1 MFEQRKSSKAKNAT
15 LWVLQ
20 IVVAAAFLAAGSAKL
35 SGQPTMVQMFD
46 KIGAGQ
52 WFRYVTGSI
61 EVGAAI
67 LLLIPRLTPIGA
79 ALLVCTMAGAVLTHL
94 LKLGGSPVPALVLGL
109 LAAIILWGRF
119 EVLMPWVARRP
130 VPAQLPAANQNG

>member
-1 MFEQRKSSKAKNAT
+1 MFEQNKSSKAKGIA

-20 IVVAAAFLAAGSAKL
+20 IVIAAAFLAAGSAKL

-46 KIGAGQ
+46 KIGVGQ
-52 WFRYVTGSI
+52 WFRFVTGSI

-67 LLLIPRLTPIGA
+67 LLLIPKLTPIGA
-79 ALLVCTMAGAVLTHL
+79 ALLICTMAGAVLTHL
-94 LKLGGSPVPALVLGL
+94 LKVGGSPVPALVLGL

-119 EVLMPWVARRP
+119 EVAKPWLAKRP
-130 VPAQLPAANQNG
+130 TRAELQATKG